1 MVLSF
6 LDQIARYYRKGRV
19 VLVTDNI
26 STRTGDAAAEW
37 LRRHPR
43 IRFVFTPKP
52 GS

>member
-6 LDQIARYYRKGRV
+6 LEHIARFYRRGP
-19 VLVTDNI
+19 LVIITDNI

-37 LRRHPR
+37 LRKHPR
-43 IRFVFTPKP
+43 VRFVFTHKH